1 MSEVQS
7 MSALLT
13 ALKARYAKR
22 PDSEHEQAIVR
33 IVIVCLFLIYLMGL
47 LSTASAHT
55 TIVTTAFKYVL
66 IDAFVGGGILIWLTM
81 RPGVSHVRR
90 TVGMLSD
97 YSMMG
102 AIMMLSGQ
110 ELAPLYVIMMWV
122 TIGNGLRYGP
132 RYLMAAVSLACV
144 SFLAVILTTP
154 FWQQNQALSWGL
166 LGGLAAIPL
175 YLASLLRALTR
186 ATEEARRANEAKSS
200 FLANMSHEF
209 RTPLNGIVGMSELLS
224 TTRLSGEQRECSDVI
239 QASAKTLLTLV
250 EDVLDI
256 SAIEVGKLKISE
268 ADFDLGELLSGVQVM
283 LQPVAARKNVAFELK
298 IAPSVPTQ
306 LHGDID
312 HLRQI
317 IVNLVSNAI
326 KFTEVGSVQVH
337 VERKNAADEDKALL
351 HFSVRDTGIG
361 IPLEAQARI
370 FGAFEQADT
379 GHGRRFGGTGLGTT
393 IAKSLTEALGGKI
406 GFESRPGEGSTFWA
420 EIPFRV
426 VAMQPAAGI
435 KLVRP
440 GENVIPFD
448 DPFVRHRARVR
459 SLRILVADDQPAN
472 IMVLTRL
479 LEKSGH
485 QAIAVHSGEEVLAAV
500 EEDRFDAVIID
511 LHMPGI
517 SGLDVLKQ
525 VRVMQAGHDLTPFIV
540 LSADATATTVR
551 ECEQAGA
558 RMFLTKPVA
567 VNRLLEALADVAL
580 GREAVATPG
589 KPQIAADAAS
599 DEGQDPIISHSMLEE
614 LAELQLSDGFIGLF
628 IDECLRDALKTIG
641 ELEKSGKA
649 AHWDAFRDQ
658 CHALKGVA
666 SNMGAMRLANAAS
679 ATMKIANWQMPREW
693 RSRIVV
699 LREQLEVARAALK
712 PEGQTRLE
720 GEGDRTP

>member
-1 MSEVQS
+1 
-7 MSALLT
+7 
-13 ALKARYAKR
+13 
-22 PDSEHEQAIVR
+22 
-33 IVIVCLFLIYLMGL
+33 
-47 LSTASAHT
+47 
-55 TIVTTAFKYVL
+55 
-66 IDAFVGGGILIWLTM
+66 
-81 RPGVSHVRR
+81 
-90 TVGMLSD
+90 
-97 YSMMG
+97 
-102 AIMMLSGQ
+102 
-110 ELAPLYVIMMWV
+110 
-122 TIGNGLRYGP
+122 
-132 RYLMAAVSLACV
+132 
-144 SFLAVILTTP
+144 
-154 FWQQNQALSWGL
+154 
-166 LGGLAAIPL
+166 
-175 YLASLLRALTR
+175 LTR

-361 IPLEAQARI
+361 IPLDAQARI

-580 GREAVATPG
+580 GREAVATSG
-589 KPQIAADAAS
+589 KPQIAANAES